1 MAKPIKFNAELS
13 GISTRADG
21 SLSLRIGTPELSNE
35 EALVLFRL
43 RGIALDCTLTP
54 LNEELDA
61 PQEVKSAIETKSPSQ
76 RLRAVLVAVFAHE
89 KESGKLS
96 KDELFEVFYAKRVEK
111 IIEWLKTKLPE
122 Q

>member
-13 GISTRADG
+13 GVSTRSDG
-21 SLSLRIGTPELSNE
+21 SLSLRIGTPELTNE

-54 LNEELDA
+54 LNQELEA
-61 PQEVKSAIETKSPSQ
+61 PEEVKSEIAIKTPSQ
-76 RLRAVLVAVFAHE
+76 RLRSVLFAVFAHE
-89 KESGKLS
+89 KELGKIG
-96 KDELFEVFYAKRVEK
+96 KDEIYDVWYPKQMEKLIDFCKKR
-111 IIEWLKTKLPE
+111 LPE

>member
-1 MAKPIKFNAELS
+1 M
-13 GISTRADG
+13 
-21 SLSLRIGTPELSNE
+21 RIGTPELTNE

-61 PQEVKSAIETKSPSQ
+61 PQEIKAEIDCKTPSQ
-76 RLRAVLVAVFAHE
+76 RLRGVLFAVFAHE
-89 KESGKLS
+89 KETGKLS
-96 KDELFEVFYAKRVEK
+96 KDEMFESWYAAQMEKLITFCKKR
-111 IIEWLKTKLPE
+111 LPE